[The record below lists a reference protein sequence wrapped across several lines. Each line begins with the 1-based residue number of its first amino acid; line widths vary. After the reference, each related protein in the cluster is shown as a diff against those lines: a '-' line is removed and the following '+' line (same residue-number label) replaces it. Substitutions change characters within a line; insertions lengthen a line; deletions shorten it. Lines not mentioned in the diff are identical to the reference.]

1 LLKIY
6 FGTHFD
12 VTLYLNLLEMKSL
25 QKMSLLQTNTIKN
38 FNMKTLQLVS
48 LFGLFILT
56 ACSSVYVNTDYD
68 KKANFSSYKTYA
80 FLKSGIDKAEISDLD
95 KKRIL
100 YAIDDA
106 MAAKGFT
113 KSENP
118 DILISI
124 FTKERERVDMYQ
136 SYSFGWGWNPWWGF
150 NYNRPITTTEG
161 TLLIDVLDAKTK
173 ELIWQGKGSGYL
185 TQNIDKK
192 DARIQEFVT
201 KILEKYPPQLK
212 P

>member
-1 LLKIY
+1 
-6 FGTHFD
+6 
-12 VTLYLNLLEMKSL
+12 
-25 QKMSLLQTNTIKN
+25 
-38 FNMKTLQLVS
+38 MKTLKLFS
-48 LFGLFILT
+48 LFVLFIL
-56 ACSSVYVNTDYD
+56 ASCSSVYVNSDYD

-136 SYSFGWGWNPWWGF
+136 SYSFGWGWNPWWGM
-150 NYNRPITTTEG
+150 NYNRPVTTTEG
-161 TLLIDVLDAKTK
+161 TLLIDVLDAKSK
-173 ELIWQGKGSGYL
+173 ELVWQGKGSGYL
-185 TQNIDKK
+185 TQNVDKK
-192 DARIQEFVT
+192 DARITEFVT
-201 KILEKYPPQLK
+201 KILEKYPPQPK
-212 P
+212 Q